1 MASPTVDAK
10 KPPFIGL
17 WLKAMRVPF
26 LQATFV
32 PVILGSVIAWELA
45 GRFNWSIF
53 GLTLLG
59 ASLIQIASN
68 MFNDYFDF
76 KSGNDQHVKHQNP
89 FAGGGRILTASLIKP
104 STHLIV
110 STSCL
115 ILGSIIGFY
124 FVFGLGL
131 YTLFWLGLIGVIS
144 TYFYVGPPFK
154 LAYRGVGEFLVGL
167 NFGPVMTL
175 GAYYVQTGS
184 LASATVPLLASI
196 PVGLLITAVLWINEF
211 PDMDADKAV
220 GKKTLVLRLGYLRS
234 VSVYVGLLATSYLLL
249 LIYAAL
255 NIFVT
260 IRITSLASLIALFS
274 LPFALKAVKLLR
286 VNYKDPHAIIP
297 ANANTIF
304 LHLSFGLLAIIGFV
318 IAGFIGL

>member
-1 MASPTVDAK
+1 MSSDPSVGAK

-32 PVILGSVIAWELA
+32 PVILGGVVAWEIA
-45 GRFNWSIF
+45 GKFSWPTF
-53 GLTLLG
+53 LLTLLG

-76 KSGNDQHVKHQNP
+76 KSGNDLQVRHQNP
-89 FAGGGRILTASLIKP
+89 FAGGGRILTADLVKP

-115 ILGSIIGFY
+115 ILGSLIGFY
-124 FVFGLGL
+124 FIFALGL
-131 YTLFWLGLIGVIS
+131 YQLFWFGLIGVVS

-175 GAYYVQTGS
+175 GAYYVQTKS

-196 PVGLLITAVLWINEF
+196 PVGLLIAAVLWINEF
-211 PDMDADKAV
+211 PDMDADNAV
-220 GKKTLVLRLGYLRS
+220 GKKTLVLRLGYAKS
-234 VSVYVGLLATSYLLL
+234 ISVYVGMVVTAYILII
-249 LIYAAL
+249 IYAL
-255 NIFVT
+255 LEIFSPG
-260 IRITSLASLIALFS
+260 ITSLTSLIALLS
-274 LPFALKAVKLLR
+274 LPFALKAIRILR

-297 ANANTIF
+297 ANAN
-304 LHLSFGLLAIIGFV
+304 
-318 IAGFIGL
+318 